1 MHVAPV
7 AQRLVALNAAEFIT
21 HARLILKLHLRCEE
35 LKVLTEPQSGS
46 DKQQKKKEKKKKN
59 SGGDGS

>member
-7 AQRLVALNAAEFIT
+7 AQRLVALNVAEFIT
-21 HARLILKLHLRCEE
+21 HARLILKLHLHCEE

-46 DKQQKKKEKKKKN
+46 DKQKKKRKN
-59 SGGDGS
+59 SGGDAS